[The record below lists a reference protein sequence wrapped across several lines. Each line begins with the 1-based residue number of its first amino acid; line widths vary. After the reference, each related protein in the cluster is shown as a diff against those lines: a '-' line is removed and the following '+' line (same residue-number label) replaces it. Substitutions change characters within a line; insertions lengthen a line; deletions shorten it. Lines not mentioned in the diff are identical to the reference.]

1 MNNKKLELEIGKYYD
16 VTLWRY
22 DVKNKHIKLVEFN
35 YTGDDSV
42 LYFVNDEGHKIIID
56 YSAILCISESTEN
69 VKKYP
74 EALYF
79 KDKMLHL
86 KDKKYCIKIMVQKNF
101 YLVYNNCI
109 IEGINMMEDVPH
121 LRIFTTNDRI
131 KYINMLFIEDIYDSE

>member
-1 MNNKKLELEIGKYYD
+1 MNNKELKLETGKYYD
-16 VTLWRY
+16 VTLWS
-22 DVKNKHIKLVEFN
+22 DDNENKHIKLVEFN

-42 LYFVNDEGHKIIID
+42 LYFVNDEGRKIIID
-56 YSAILCISESTEN
+56 YSAILCISESTDN

-79 KDKMLHL
+79 KDKILHL
-86 KDKKYCIKIMVQKNF
+86 KDKKYCIKIRVQKNF
-101 YLVYNNCI
+101 YVVYNNCI

-121 LRIFTTNDRI
+121 LRIFTTNDRT

>member
-16 VTLWRY
+16 VILWRE
-22 DVKNKHIKLVEFN
+22 DIENKHIKLVEFN

-42 LYFVNDEGHKIIID
+42 LYFVNDEGREIIID

-86 KDKKYCIKIMVQKNF
+86 KDKKYCIKIRVQKNF

-131 KYINMLFIEDIYDSE
+131 KYINMSFIEDIYDSE

>member
-1 MNNKKLELEIGKYYD
+1 MNNKELKLETGKYYD

-56 YSAILCISESTEN
+56 YSAILCISESKE
-69 VKKYP
+69 KEDKYS

-79 KDKMLHL
+79 KDKILHR
-86 KDKKYCIKIMVQKNF
+86 KVKKYCVKQKIQNNF
-101 YLVYNNCI
+101 YIVYNNCSI
-109 IEGINMMEDVPH
+109 DSIRWIEGVRH
-121 LRIFTTNDRI
+121 LRIKTQNDQY
-131 KYINMLFIEDIYDSE
+131 KCINMSFIEDIYDSE

>member
-56 YSAILCISESTEN
+56 YSAILCISESKE
-69 VKKYP
+69 KEDKYP

-79 KDKMLHL
+79 KDKILHL
-86 KDKKYCIKIMVQKNF
+86 KGKKYCIKIRVQKNF
-101 YLVYNNCI
+101 YLVYNDCI

>member
-16 VTLWRY
+16 VILWRE
-22 DVKNKHIKLVEFN
+22 DIENKHIKLVEFN

-42 LYFVNDEGHKIIID
+42 LYFVNDEGREIIID
-56 YSAILCISESTEN
+56 YSAILCISESKEN

-86 KDKKYCIKIMVQKNF
+86 KDKKYCIKIRVQTNF